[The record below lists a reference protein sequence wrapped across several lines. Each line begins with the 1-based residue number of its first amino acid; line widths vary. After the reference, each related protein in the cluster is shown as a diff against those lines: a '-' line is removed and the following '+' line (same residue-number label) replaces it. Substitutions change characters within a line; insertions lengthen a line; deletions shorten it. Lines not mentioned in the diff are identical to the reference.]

1 MKSTSLNY
9 INQRLDPADGTPM
22 LGTGGGGG
30 GVDKCSRGGV
40 KLRSN
45 AGARVNMDVEDLD
58 GEEGEEEGN
67 IDDMFDGIAKGS
79 QVNDELDE
87 SGSAQRLSLSAR
99 PIPEK
104 QALSTSTT
112 HLLSTLA
119 GSCRAVTSSTATV
132 FNNASNILK
141 SLVSGHSYD
150 SIQPA
155 FHDNTLMAIAH
166 QCDLAD
172 RLVESSQFILS
183 LNLIQFRTKIEW

>member
-9 INQRLDPADGTPM
+9 INQRLDPADG
-22 LGTGGGGG
+22 GGGGGGGG

-45 AGARVNMDVEDLD
+45 AGARVNMDVEDSD

-166 QCDLAD
+166 RCDLAD

>member
-9 INQRLDPADGTPM
+9 INQRLDPADG
-22 LGTGGGGG
+22 GGGGGGGG

-45 AGARVNMDVEDLD
+45 AGARVNMYVEDSD

-166 QCDLAD
+166 RCDLAD